1 MGVQPQCSEDLSACS
16 RSPDADAPTAEVRKM
31 NVPVMLDFI
40 GEVRTGVEM
49 PEAACEQQKQERTN
63 HFN

>member
-1 MGVQPQCSEDLSACS
+1 MWEFSHSVL
-16 RSPDADAPTAEVRKM
+16 RIYRPDADTPTAEVRKI

-40 GEVRTGVEM
+40 GEVRTGVDM